1 MNEKILQWIYIIIL
15 FIFII
20 YVSYKIIVYQKNVQE
35 KKLMV
40 FEIENFINEVD
51 MINHK
56 KNRRYKLTDDD
67 IFELYTHNQ
76 RHKLY

>member
-51 MINHK
+51 TINH

>member
-56 KNRRYKLTDDD
+56 NRRYKLTDDD